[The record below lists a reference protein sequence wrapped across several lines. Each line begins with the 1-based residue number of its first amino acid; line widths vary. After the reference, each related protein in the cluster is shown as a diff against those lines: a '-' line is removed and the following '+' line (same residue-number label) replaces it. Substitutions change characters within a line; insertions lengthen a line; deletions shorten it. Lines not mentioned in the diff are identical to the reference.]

1 MAKATGERAL
11 LVAIT
16 SGVTAMPDSPL
27 PLVVRQGDT
36 LWSDHPAVKRNPD
49 WFAPLTVTHETPGST
64 EPRIEQATAAPGEK
78 RGA

>member
-16 SGVTAMPDSPL
+16 SGVTAMPDSL
-27 PLVVRQGDT
+27 SLVVRQGDT
-36 LWSDHPAVKRNPD
+36 FWSDHPAVKRNPD
-49 WFAPLTVTHETPGST
+49 WFAPFTPTHETPGST

>member
-16 SGVTAMPDSPL
+16 SGVTAMPDAPH
-27 PLVVRQGDT
+27 LVVRQGDT
-36 LWSDHPAVKRNPD
+36 FWSDHPAVKRNPD
-49 WFAPLTVTHETPGST
+49 WFAPFTPTHETPGST